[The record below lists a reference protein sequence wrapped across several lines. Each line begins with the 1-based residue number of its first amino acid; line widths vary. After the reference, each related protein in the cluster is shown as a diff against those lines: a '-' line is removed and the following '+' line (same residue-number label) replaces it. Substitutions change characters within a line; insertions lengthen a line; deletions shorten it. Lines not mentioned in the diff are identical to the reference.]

1 MAVEEAHR
9 MASGAQTDPWGNFL
23 GRSRH
28 GYDSHAV
35 TDGYPGPRSA
45 TWLRQ
50 LTHSLGIVTA
60 ERGMAGATRCP
71 SAQTAGNSRNTVKEP
86 HIERP
91 IQKAW
96 DPFRLLGRQWAHRH
110 QSKNRWPFH
119 GAATERIFAPRPSVD
134 PRIAHA
140 RSQPHPKWASF
151 WGTTRGWGATGSRA
165 GPRLTCVCLD
175 RPISGST
182 DNVCKKATLVQRVTH
197 LVRFQAYRSVELDT
211 DTRHKCWY
219 QSSTGM

>member
-1 MAVEEAHR
+1 MESQQAHR

-50 LTHSLGIVTA
+50 LTHSLGIVTT
-60 ERGMAGATRCP
+60 ERGIAGASRYP

-86 HIERP
+86 HIKRP
-91 IQKAW
+91 IQRAGIRF
-96 DPFRLLGRQWAHRH
+96 DHLAAVGASTSIEESLAFFIAQPQNAYSRPGH
-110 QSKNRWPFH
+110 Q
-119 GAATERIFAPRPSVD
+119 VD
-134 PRIAHA
+134 PRTAHV
-140 RSQPHPKWASF
+140 RSKPHPKWASF
-151 WGTTRGWGATGSRA
+151 WGTTRGWGDTGSRA

-175 RPISGST
+175 RPISGIT
-182 DNVCKKATLVQRVTH
+182 DNVCKKATLVQRIAH
-197 LVRFQAYRSVELDT
+197 FVRFQAYRSVELGT

-219 QSSTGM
+219 QGSTGM